1 MGQEFPQ
8 NYGKLVFGLPL
19 STREEFDP
27 SSESIHGLLSG
38 GSHQREE
45 PEEEDEP
52 MDDPY
57 TRPSRHST
65 ARGSS
70 HRERNL
76 HQEALNRERN
86 LETDGGRIIDH
97 HQEAQ
102 VQGSIFHQRKLDLMQ
117 KKNKILT
124 SRQKIMFKRKLHFG
138 SLKINLKVIIFQVE
152 LPLQYLHQTLG
163 SCMKLV
169 SFAQDCLMEV
179 SNITPVV
186 NVLSV
191 YANGDIS
198 FADQR
203 LILRH
208 QDIGRPAWEKLPW
221 TGHLCYLF
229 TRAWEV

>member
-1 MGQEFPQ
+1 
-8 NYGKLVFGLPL
+8 
-19 STREEFDP
+19 
-27 SSESIHGLLSG
+27 
-38 GSHQREE
+38 
-45 PEEEDEP
+45 
-52 MDDPY
+52 
-57 TRPSRHST
+57 
-65 ARGSS
+65 
-70 HRERNL
+70 
-76 HQEALNRERN
+76 
-86 LETDGGRIIDH
+86 
-97 HQEAQ
+97 
-102 VQGSIFHQRKLDLMQ
+102 
-117 KKNKILT
+117 
-124 SRQKIMFKRKLHFG
+124 
-138 SLKINLKVIIFQVE
+138 
-152 LPLQYLHQTLG
+152 
-163 SCMKLV
+163 MKLV